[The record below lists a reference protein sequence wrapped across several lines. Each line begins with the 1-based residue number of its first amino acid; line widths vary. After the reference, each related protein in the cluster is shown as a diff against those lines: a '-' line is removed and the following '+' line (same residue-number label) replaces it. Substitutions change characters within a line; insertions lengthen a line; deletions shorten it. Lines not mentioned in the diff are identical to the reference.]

1 MNRAAETLEE
11 MRITDT
17 ANCRNVKVVGARG
30 RVSAKMGYFREW
42 PAGKEPGAVGRLLT
56 RRFIATPFTNF
67 GAATPPSS
75 ITYPEVCAWFG
86 ALRFSASVRD
96 TSLTSAL
103 YLRFEPLLTSKAR
116 LVPKADHVDHSVF
129 GTIPL
134 ELYQLRKDEGLLRM
148 GKSFADRQWE
158 LPAGA
163 KEAQTELSKQGLSW
177 QSRFWIDDM
186 FMITLLQTR
195 AFAATGDT
203 IYSGRVAREMVMY
216 LSRLQRPNGLFFH
229 AEDVPFFW
237 GRGNGWMAA
246 GMTEL
251 LLALPEGHPQRAV
264 LLGAYRKMMG
274 TLLEY
279 QAADGMWRQLLDD
292 PAAWPESSCTGMFTY
307 AMIVGVREGW
317 LDEKVYG
324 PAARKGWLALTD
336 HVGADG
342 DVREIC
348 EGTNKLNDR
357 QYYLDRKRITG
368 DMHGQAP
375 VLWCAWALIKK

>member
-1 MNRAAETLEE
+1 
-11 MRITDT
+11 
-17 ANCRNVKVVGARG
+17 
-30 RVSAKMGYFREW
+30 
-42 PAGKEPGAVGRLLT
+42 
-56 RRFIATPFTNF
+56 
-67 GAATPPSS
+67 
-75 ITYPEVCAWFG
+75 
-86 ALRFSASVRD
+86 LRFSAEIRD
-96 TSLTSAL
+96 TDLIGRL
-103 YLRFEPLLTSKAR
+103 YRRFEPLLREKAA

-129 GTIPL
+129 GAVPL
-134 ELYQLRKDEGLLRM
+134 ELYQLRKDEALLRM

-158 LPAGA
+158 LPVNA
-163 KEAQTELSKQGLSW
+163 KEGQIDLSKQGLSW

-195 AFAATGDT
+195 AYAATGDT
-203 IYSGRVAREMVMY
+203 AYAGRVAREMVVY

-251 LLALPEGHPQRAV
+251 LLALPEKHPQRAV
-264 LLGAYRKMMG
+264 LLAAYRKMMG
-274 TLLEY
+274 TLLHY
-279 QAADGMWRQLLDD
+279 QSADGMWRQLIDD

-317 LDEKVYG
+317 LDKKVYG

-336 HVGADG
+336 QIGPEG

-375 VLWCAWALIKK
+375 VLWCAWALVKK